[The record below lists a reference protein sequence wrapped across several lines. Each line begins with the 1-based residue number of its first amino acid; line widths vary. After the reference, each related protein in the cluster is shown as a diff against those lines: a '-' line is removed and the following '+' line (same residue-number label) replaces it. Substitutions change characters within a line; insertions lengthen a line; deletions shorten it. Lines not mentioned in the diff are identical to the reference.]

1 MDGDTATLTF
11 RVTVVA
17 STGPSFGSATV
28 GDQTYFAGTAITSLT
43 LPVAT
48 GGTGTITYTLT
59 PAIPGLTLNPTSRVL
74 TGTPTTVAGAT
85 MHTYTATDGD
95 MNTATLMF
103 SITIDAADTA
113 PAFAADERIPAQTLL
128 QNIAIP
134 AVTLPEATG
143 GNGAL
148 TYTLTPTIPGLTL
161 NPSTRV
167 LTGTP
172 TTDAGATDYTYTAA
186 DSDGNEAGTDEVS
199 LMFSITV
206 TANQVPAFSAG
217 ATIPAQTYT
226 VDMGITALTLP
237 TATGGN
243 GDITYTLT
251 GPNANELPPGLAFDP
266 MTRVLSGTPTTAT
279 VPLTFTWTAADT
291 DANTAADGDAA
302 TLTFTIT
309 VNPAGIPPVV
319 IAALNQAILPEA
331 TRALVNSTTSSI
343 TQRIGRA
350 VGGAPQVGSLNFAGQ
365 SMGGQDSLAAALR
378 THGEAMTADSRDIK
392 EMLADS
398 EFVLPLNPIGT
409 GGGSSLAF
417 WGSGE
422 YLNFSGGSND
432 LDWSG
437 DLSGVQ
443 LGLDARLRDDL
454 LLGVAVSLLE
464 SDADYKGAATGSGE
478 YTVDMTSMHPY
489 IGWSSGGLDW
499 WATVGAGSG
508 ELEITSQ
515 ATGMP
520 SLQQKSD
527 IDMQTISVG
536 SSLSFQAGATT
547 LRLKGEVA
555 ESQVEVE
562 GGGGIDE
569 LQVGASRIRVAM
581 EVGQSRRL
589 PGGRVFEPS
598 VEVAMRYDDGD
609 GETGGG
615 AEIGG
620 GLRYD
625 NPAKRFTVDGRA
637 RALLGHGGGYEEWG
651 VSGTLRV
658 TPDADGQGASFS
670 VSPGYGD
677 SGSGIQEL
685 WRQGL
690 ADDDAATTTDDYA
703 MKLDARVGY
712 GFGFT
717 LNEHHGILTPYSE
730 MTLGATDSY
739 RMGLNWKTGTRFDL
753 TLLGERREPSTD
765 PVEHAVLLKG
775 ELRF

>member
-1 MDGDTATLTF
+1 MNPAAVTESTTATT
-11 RVTVVA
+11 
-17 STGPSFGSATV
+17 
-28 GDQTYFAGTAITSLT
+28 
-43 LPVAT
+43 
-48 GGTGTITYTLT
+48 
-59 PAIPGLTLNPTSRVL
+59 
-74 TGTPTTVAGAT
+74 
-85 MHTYTATDGD
+85 
-95 MNTATLMF
+95 
-103 SITIDAADTA
+103 
-113 PAFAADERIPAQTLL
+113 
-128 QNIAIP
+128 
-134 AVTLPEATG
+134 
-143 GNGAL
+143 
-148 TYTLTPTIPGLTL
+148 
-161 NPSTRV
+161 
-167 LTGTP
+167 
-172 TTDAGATDYTYTAA
+172 
-186 DSDGNEAGTDEVS
+186 
-199 LMFSITV
+199 ITV
-206 TANQVPAFSAG
+206 TATLLGGAFADERRITLSASGDSTATAGTDYTPAITHTITIPANAASATVTIPFTATVDALTDSGETVIIQRNLATAGGTAAVSRDIPVTPATLTINDYTPVTVSAG
-217 ATIPAQTYT
+217 ADQTVAPGAMFTLNGVPSSLTNTPT
-226 VDMGITALTLP
+226 VWALSNGAAAVAALVEAGLTMPQATTEIATLTTALTGMATMRTVTLTAP
-237 TATGGN
+237 TA
-243 GDITYTLT
+243 DPQLT
-251 GPNANELPPGLAFDP
+251 GP
-266 MTRVLSGTPTTAT
+266 
-279 VPLTFTWTAADT
+279 VPLE
-291 DANTAADGDAA
+291 
-302 TLTFTIT
+302 FTIT
-309 VNPAGIPPVV
+309 VTDNAAPAGQPRTATGTVTITVQENTT
-319 IAALNQAILPEA
+319 ATTTLNEAILPEV

-365 SMGGQDSLAAALR
+365 SMGGQDNLAAALR

-658 TPDADGQGASFS
+658 ASGCRRAGR
-670 VSPGYGD
+670 V
-677 SGSGIQEL
+677 IQ
-685 WRQGL
+685 
-690 ADDDAATTTDDYA
+690 
-703 MKLDARVGY
+703 
-712 GFGFT
+712 
-717 LNEHHGILTPYSE
+717 
-730 MTLGATDSY
+730 
-739 RMGLNWKTGTRFDL
+739 
-753 TLLGERREPSTD
+753 REPW
-765 PVEHAVLLKG
+765 
-775 ELRF
+775 LRD